1 MIQHKILHH
10 FRFMRFDCKKTK
22 SHPSTYIYMAILTCK
37 NNVRNFYTRE
47 FTHALEINE
56 NQQII
61 GQQFFSITSLNHL
74 SNGDR
79 RSNEIPTFQVLP
91 G

>member
-1 MIQHKILHH
+1 MCNL
-10 FRFMRFDCKKTK
+10 
-22 SHPSTYIYMAILTCK
+22 
-37 NNVRNFYTRE
+37 TRE

-91 G
+91 ESKN

>member
-1 MIQHKILHH
+1 MISL
-10 FRFMRFDCKKTK
+10 
-22 SHPSTYIYMAILTCK
+22 IYLQK
-37 NNVRNFYTRE
+37 YYLQNFYTHE

-74 SNGDR
+74 SNADQC
-79 RSNEIPTFQVLP
+79 SNEIPTFQVLP
-91 G
+91 ESKN